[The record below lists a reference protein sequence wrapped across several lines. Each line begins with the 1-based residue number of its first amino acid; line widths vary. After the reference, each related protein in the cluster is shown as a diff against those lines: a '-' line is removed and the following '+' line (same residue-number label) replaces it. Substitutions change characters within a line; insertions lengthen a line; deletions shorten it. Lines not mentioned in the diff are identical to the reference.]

1 MDAKKNTDTQSNT
14 QQNPVT
20 QPKKNYIRRQY
31 FQGIICDLDTR
42 ESGKKRY
49 FWTKIILVILI
60 ISIVLI
66 IVSLTLLGNN
76 NTNWWVYLI
85 FGSLGVIGCAFGH
98 YYNTKTYIENSK
110 YDIDID
116 DIAAFIDIKNKIKD
130 TIQKISTN
138 KNDIDKLNRQI
149 NITIGK
155 NKAKAFASSIASSTS
170 KGLTQARQ
178 SIASS
183 TAKGIENAKSGISS
197 LADKSKSGISSLR
210 NRMKPTNQ
218 PPAASDQSPMTN
230 GQYPA
235 ASAANEFYVGGDDDQ
250 SVKDDQLVKD
260 DPNTQSLETRLNKAK
275 EDLEDNKKILDE
287 QMKEYNKLKEKND
300 DYKEIKMANQH
311 NKNIIYNIS
320 DFYSAKSLLD
330 DIKSID
336 KNKLESLNLD
346 ETEQKIFNEYTQMM
360 NDIKQIKSL
369 NTNQDKM
376 SIYDLK
382 KIINIY
388 NLNFKINYLKQLKIN
403 NLDKYI
409 QSFLLDIELFFI
421 DNPKN
426 IEQYNEMRNL
436 YREQIETNMSFINDT
451 SPSILLLKTKFNKLD
466 IDMEN
471 IYTDIAIKNINDKY
485 NDIVKNNYLS
495 DKYIEFRD
503 LYTDYT
509 NKYKLNHTKLK
520 EEYDKIYNDLVTIYV
535 EYVNSQINPDNT
547 LGSYNTIELIKDFIN
562 RINDQKD
569 PLYNK
574 LLKFSNNSI
583 LPIAKSLDTL
593 KNRILKP
600 FVEKLTTLEK
610 AKALAESSSN
620 NFTLQGLTNT
630 IKSKLK

>member
-1 MDAKKNTDTQSNT
+1 MDAK
-14 QQNPVT
+14 QNPITPNPVK
-20 QPKKNYIRRQY
+20 PKKNYNIRQY
-31 FQGIICDLDTR
+31 FQGIICDRDTR

-49 FWTKIILVILI
+49 FWTQIILAILI

-66 IVSLTLLGNN
+66 IVSLTLLGNS

-85 FGSLGVIGCAFGH
+85 FGSLGFIGCTFGH

-116 DIAAFIDIKNKIKD
+116 DIAAFIDIKKDIKG
-130 TIQKISTN
+130 TIQTISQN
-138 KNDIDKLNRQI
+138 KKNIDNLNRQI
-149 NITIGK
+149 NIIIGK
-155 NKAKAFASSIASSTS
+155 NKAKALASSIASSTS
-170 KGLTQARQ
+170 KGLTQARS

-218 PPAASDQSPMTN
+218 PPAA
-230 GQYPA
+230 A
-235 ASAANEFYVGGDDDQ
+235 AIEGELVAANEFYVGGDDDLSVPEDPNKQ
-250 SVKDDQLVKD
+250 SVKD

-275 EDLEDNKKILDE
+275 KDLEDNKKLLVKQIE
-287 QMKEYNKLKEKND
+287 RYNELKLLND

-426 IEQYNEMRNL
+426 IEKYNEMRNL
-436 YREQIETNMSFINDT
+436 YREQIETNMSFTIDT
-451 SPSILLLKTKFNKLD
+451 SPSIFQLKTKFNILD
-466 IDMEN
+466 NKMEE
-471 IYTDIAIKNINDKY
+471 IYTDIAIENIKNKY
-485 NDIVKNNYLS
+485 NDIVNSNYLS
-495 DKYIEFRD
+495 NKYIEFRD

-509 NKYKLNHTKLK
+509 INYKLNNTKLK
-520 EEYDKIYNDLVTIYV
+520 EEYDKIYNDLVKEYV

-547 LGSYNTIELIKDFIN
+547 LVSYNTIELIKSFIN

-569 PLYNK
+569 PLYKK
-574 LLKFSNNSI
+574 LLEFSNNSI

-600 FVEKLTTLEK
+600 FNDKLTTLEK
-610 AKALAESSSN
+610 VKALATSSSN
-620 NFTLQGLTNT
+620 DFTAWGVTNFMNAFNT
-630 IKSKLK
+630 KSN